1 MTALLKDSSPPS
13 PRYAVVV
20 SRFNTDVTQALQD
33 GALQTFQEAGLSSDA
48 VVVFSVP
55 GAFEL
60 PLLCDRLAQS
70 NNYAA
75 ILALGCVIRGE
86 TPHFDF
92 VAGECARGIE
102 ETARKYGLP
111 VVFGVLTTDTLAQ
124 AQHRANRQILSG
136 SDVLEEGRTEKT
148 TPASNKGAEA
158 ASTAMEMVAIL
169 QELA

>member
-1 MTALLKDSSPPS
+1 MTALLEDSSPTP

-20 SRFNTDVTQALQD
+20 SRFNADVTQALQA
-33 GALQTFQEAGLSSDA
+33 GALHAFQEAGVPSDA
-48 VVVFSVP
+48 VDVFPVP

-70 NNYAA
+70 GNYAA

-92 VAGECARGIE
+92 VAGECAKGIE

-111 VVFGVLTTDTLAQ
+111 VVFGVLTTNTLAQ
-124 AQHRANRQILSG
+124 AQHRANTKVLSG
-136 SDVLEEGRTEKT
+136 SDVLDEDRTEKV
-148 TPASNKGAEA
+148 TPTSNKGAEA
-158 ASTAMEMVAIL
+158 ASTAMEMVALL